1 MLQTSSMSLY
11 EDLTC
16 RGGGLYEFWS
26 VMWLFGEFRPPF
38 RLNIF
43 GAKRKG
49 KDLRRPG
56 LGIDT
61 QNMCAKNHGLALKN
75 GVDVYTF
82 VRKMWVL
89 RSSL

>member
-1 MLQTSSMSLY
+1 MSFGPLCGY
-11 EDLTC
+11 LGNLDL
-16 RGGGLYEFWS
+16 
-26 VMWLFGEFRPPF
+26 
-38 RLNIF
+38 LNIF

-56 LGIDT
+56 LGMDT